1 MSLYTSSHIYTD
13 KTMEGID
20 NDVTFRVEKRSTCRW
35 SMTFH
40 MRASVFSRWPEAIC
54 SAVMGAPCSSCMR
67 TPDLLKLSIATSQL
81 CARFLGMWQ
90 GNLIFCGHQ
99 RDLSIKLITIK
110 SALESHT
117 DQDGPKALK
126 HDEGDT
132 SILYEDM
139 LLITVCGSIEIWAS
153 YI

>member
-1 MSLYTSSHIYTD
+1 
-13 KTMEGID
+13 
-20 NDVTFRVEKRSTCRW
+20 
-35 SMTFH
+35 MTFH
-40 MRASVFSRWPEAIC
+40 MRESVFSRWPEAIC

-81 CARFLGMWQ
+81 CARFLGMWH

-99 RDLSIKLITIK
+99 RDFSVKLVTIK
-110 SALESHT
+110 SVLESHT

-132 SILYEDM
+132 SK
-139 LLITVCGSIEIWAS
+139 
-153 YI
+153 